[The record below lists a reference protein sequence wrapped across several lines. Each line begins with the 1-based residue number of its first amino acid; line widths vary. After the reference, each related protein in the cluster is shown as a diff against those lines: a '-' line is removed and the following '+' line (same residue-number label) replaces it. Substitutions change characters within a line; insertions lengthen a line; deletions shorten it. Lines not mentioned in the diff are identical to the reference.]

1 MIDFFAT
8 LVAKLAIEL
17 IDSHTAMVLAHQVF
31 ETIVLPHLR

>member
-17 IDSHTAMVLAHQVF
+17 IESHTFMVLAHHVF
-31 ETIVLPHLR
+31 ETIVLPLLR